1 MTYYPRRQ
9 AIGLCKGNN
18 CYEFS
23 TKLVTYKVRHISK
36 YWCTFCDGYLMCI
49 TDTLTLAKSE
59 ILKDYNKRVD
69 DYNEYVRAN
78 KEIE

>member
-1 MTYYPRRQ
+1 MNYYSHRQ
-9 AIGLCKGNN
+9 AIGLRKGNN

-23 TKLVTYKVRHISK
+23 TKLATYKVRHISK
-36 YWCTFCDGYLMCI
+36 YWCIFSNGYLMST

>member
-1 MTYYPRRQ
+1 MNYYPYRQ
-9 AIGLCKGNN
+9 AIGLHKTNN

-36 YWCTFCDGYLMCI
+36 YWCVFRNGYLMCT

-69 DYNEYVRAN
+69 EHNEYIRTH